1 MTNNKHI
8 DTMHNNNSHNRSNNN
23 KPSVNNNTSTDNDTI
38 TRMHPSM
45 KRPRAP
51 IACYRCHH
59 KKVKQINKSIILSL
73 CIYLKS
79 SLGSL

>member
-1 MTNNKHI
+1 
-8 DTMHNNNSHNRSNNN
+8 MHNNNSHNRSNNN
-23 KPSVNNNTSTDNDTI
+23 KPSVNNNNTPTNGDTI

-59 KKVKQINKSIILSL
+59 KKVKYKNAPH
-73 CIYLKS
+73 
-79 SLGSL
+79 